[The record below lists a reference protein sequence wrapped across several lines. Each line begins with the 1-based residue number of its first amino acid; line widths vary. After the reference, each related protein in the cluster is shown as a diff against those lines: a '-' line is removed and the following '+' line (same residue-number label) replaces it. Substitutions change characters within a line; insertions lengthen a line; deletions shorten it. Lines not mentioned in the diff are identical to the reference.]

1 MRMKRI
7 FAVMMAAIM
16 MMTCVTVASAAN
28 SPSKPTASFKT
39 ASVSMPSFVYN
50 AKTQKVNGKVTVKV
64 KASNGKYLKLTEG
77 VHYKLVYTAGKNAG
91 TYKVS
96 IVGIGAYKGTSVTKT
111 YKIVKA
117 SNKVTVKNYKT
128 SYKASSLKKKAT
140 TFTLKIKGVGTRTC
154 KASVPSKLKKYI
166 KVGTKGKVTLKKGA
180 KKGTYKIVVKCAGSK
195 NYKSGSK
202 TITIKVK

>member
-7 FAVMMAAIM
+7 FAVMLAAIM
-16 MMTCVTVASAAN
+16 MMTCVSVASAAS
-28 SPSKPTASFKT
+28 SPSKPSASFKT
-39 ASVSMPSFVYN
+39 ASVAMPSFVYN
-50 AKTQKVNGKVTVKV
+50 AKSQKVNGKVKVKV
-64 KASNGKYLKLTEG
+64 KTSYGYVTLKEG
-77 VHYKLVYTAGKNAG
+77 THYKLVYTAGKNAG

-111 YKIVKA
+111 YKIAKA
-117 SNKVTVKNYKT
+117 GNKVTVKNYKK

-140 TFTLKIKGVGTRTC
+140 TFTLKTKGVGTKTF

-166 KVGTKGKVTLKKGA
+166 SVNKKGKVTLKKGA

>member
-7 FAVMMAAIM
+7 FAVMLAAIM
-16 MMTCVTVASAAN
+16 MMTCVSVASAAS
-28 SPSKPTASFKT
+28 SPSKPSANFKT
-39 ASVSMPSFVYN
+39 ASVAVPSFVYN

-64 KASNGKYLKLTEG
+64 KTSYGYVTLKEG
-77 VHYKLVYTAGKNAG
+77 VHYKLVYKPGKYVNS
-91 TYKVS
+91 YKVS
-96 IVGIGAYKGTSVTKT
+96 IVGIGAYAGTSVDKT
-111 YKIVKA
+111 YKITKA

-140 TFTLKIKGVGTRTC
+140 TFTLKIKGVGVRTC

-166 KVGTKGKVTLKKGA
+166 SVSKKGKVTLKKGA
-180 KKGTYKIVVKCAGSK
+180 KKGTYKIVVKCAGTN
-195 NYKSGSK
+195 NYKAGTK